1 MRRLLISFSLTTA
14 MLLLGCSD
22 APENAT
28 ENATEIATENAA
40 EERNSTLQTGARED
54 SEVAHNTLEPTEK
67 PKPTIQ
73 LASPS
78 SAEPRITAREREFLA
93 MSNEVQLV
101 TLKSGQTVS
110 SLLSKQGFS
119 AQQIAN
125 LAIALRKVVPLN
137 KLQAGSILAIDEVA
151 GQRQVSLAGEY
162 AVRVDATLTGD
173 EWLVTKS
180 KVPTRIEVAEHAI
193 VIGHSLYGDG
203 AAAGIPGDVINSA
216 LLALSHFIDFQRQ
229 VYNGNRFEVVFE
241 RTLVT
246 EDEALF
252 AHQQTPLQPTYLR
265 FKNSEDDLRLYRYN
279 DAFYLEDGRLAE
291 SFLLKTPLN
300 GARLSSHYG
309 QRKHPLLG
317 YTRMHKGID
326 FSAPAGTPIMAAG
339 NATVK
344 RADWYGSYGNAVVL
358 QHDDG
363 YETLYAHLKGFASDI
378 KPGVKVKQGQIIGF
392 LGNTGLSQARH
403 LHYEVYRN
411 GKSVNP
417 LNLKKLTTERLQ
429 GEELAQFT
437 AFVEGLED
445 RTMRL
450 AQFASGDSAIY
461 PPLTSEAR

>member
-1 MRRLLISFSLTTA
+1 MPRSLIALCLMTA
-14 MLLLGCSD
+14 FLQLGCSD
-22 APENAT
+22 APT
-28 ENATEIATENAA
+28 EVEA
-40 EERNSTLQTGARED
+40 EQTPETQQQPGQVDQQSETAHLLRPIESKDKAHDLTNSSTLEK
-54 SEVAHNTLEPTEK
+54 NTTTP
-67 PKPTIQ
+67 
-73 LASPS
+73 
-78 SAEPRITAREREFLA
+78 ERSFTA
-93 MSNEVQLV
+93 MSQEAQLV

-162 AVRVDATLTGD
+162 AIRVDAVQQGD
-173 EWLVTKS
+173 DWQVTKT

-193 VIGHSLYGDG
+193 VINHSLYGDG

-229 VYNGNRFEVVFE
+229 VYSGNRFEVVFE
-241 RTLVT
+241 RTLVI

-265 FKNSEDDLRLYRYN
+265 FRNSEDDLRLYRYN

-344 RADWYGSYGNAVVL
+344 RADWYSTYGNAVVL

-378 KPGVKVKQGQIIGF
+378 KPGVKVKQGQVIGF

-403 LHYEVYRN
+403 LHYEVYKN

-417 LNLKKLTTERLQ
+417 LNLKKLTTERLAGQ
-429 GEELAQFT
+429 ELAQFI

-461 PPLTSEAR
+461 LPPLTAEAR

>member
-1 MRRLLISFSLTTA
+1 MRKSLTA
-14 MLLLGCSD
+14 LCLVAAALQMGCSD
-22 APENAT
+22 APTEDATQQDVQQKPEQVKQQGETQHVLQPNESDKASVSVVRKNAEKKDSVT
-28 ENATEIATENAA
+28 A
-40 EERNSTLQTGARED
+40 ERAFN
-54 SEVAHNTLEPTEK
+54 
-67 PKPTIQ
+67 
-73 LASPS
+73 
-78 SAEPRITAREREFLA
+78 A
-93 MSNEVQLV
+93 MSNEAQLV

-110 SLLSKQGFS
+110 TLLSKQGFS
-119 AQQIAN
+119 SQQIAN
-125 LAIALRKVVPLN
+125 LAIALRQVVPLN

-162 AVRVDATLTGD
+162 AIRVDATLNGD
-173 EWLVTKS
+173 DWLVTKS

-193 VIGHSLYGDG
+193 VINHSLYGDG

-265 FKNSEDDLRLYRYN
+265 FRNSEDDLRLYRYN

-378 KPGVKVKQGQIIGF
+378 KPGVKVKQGQVIGF

-403 LHYEVYRN
+403 LHYEVYKN

-417 LNLKKLTTERLQ
+417 LNLKKLTTERLEGQ
-429 GEELAQFT
+429 ALEQFLAY
-437 AFVEGLED
+437 VDGLED
-445 RTMRL
+445 RTLRL
-450 AQFASGDSAIY
+450 ARFDSGDSMIY
-461 PPLTSEAR
+461 PPPLSVESR

>member
-1 MRRLLISFSLTTA
+1 MRRSLTA
-14 MLLLGCSD
+14 LCLVAAALQMGCSD
-22 APENAT
+22 APT
-28 ENATEIATENAA
+28 ENATQQDVQQDTEQAIQQGEAQHVLLPLESDKKPVSVVRKSADKKDSVTA
-40 EERNSTLQTGARED
+40 ERAFN
-54 SEVAHNTLEPTEK
+54 
-67 PKPTIQ
+67 
-73 LASPS
+73 
-78 SAEPRITAREREFLA
+78 A
-93 MSNEVQLV
+93 MSNEAQLV

-110 SLLSKQGFS
+110 TLLSKQGFS
-119 AQQIAN
+119 SQQIAN
-125 LAIALRKVVPLN
+125 LAIALRQVVPLN

-162 AVRVDATLTGD
+162 AIRVDATLNGD
-173 EWLVTKS
+173 DWLVTKS

-193 VIGHSLYGDG
+193 VINHSLYGDG

-265 FKNSEDDLRLYRYN
+265 FRNSEDDLRLYRYN

-326 FSAPAGTPIMAAG
+326 FSAPTGTPIMAAG

-363 YETLYAHLKGFASDI
+363 YETLYAHLKGFASNI
-378 KPGVKVKQGQIIGF
+378 KPGVKVKQGQVIGF

-417 LNLKKLTTERLQ
+417 LNLKKLTTERLEGQ
-429 GEELAQFT
+429 ALEEFLAY
-437 AFVEGLED
+437 VDELED
-445 RTMRL
+445 RTLRL
-450 AQFASGDSAIY
+450 AGFDSGDSMIY
-461 PPLTSEAR
+461 LPPLSAESR

>member
-1 MRRLLISFSLTTA
+1 MRRLLISFSLVTA

-22 APENAT
+22 APENV
-28 ENATEIATENAA
+28 TENAA
-40 EERNSTLQTGARED
+40 EERNSTPQAGARED
-54 SEVAHNTLEPTEK
+54 SEVAQNTLEPTEK

-73 LASPS
+73 LAGS
-78 SAEPRITAREREFLA
+78 SSTERSVTARERDFLA
-93 MSNEVQLV
+93 MSNEAQLV

-363 YETLYAHLKGFASDI
+363 YETLYAHLKGFADDI

>member
-1 MRRLLISFSLTTA
+1 MRRLLISSSLVTA

-28 ENATEIATENAA
+28 ENATENAA
-40 EERNSTLQTGARED
+40 EERNSTPQAGAREN
-54 SEVAHNTLEPTEK
+54 SEVTHNTLEPTEK

-73 LASPS
+73 LANSS

-93 MSNEVQLV
+93 MSNEAQLV

-363 YETLYAHLKGFASDI
+363 YETLYAHLKGFANDI

-445 RTMRL
+445 RTLRL

>member
-1 MRRLLISFSLTTA
+1 MRKSLTA
-14 MLLLGCSD
+14 LCLVAAALQMGCSD
-22 APENAT
+22 APTEDATQQDVQQKPEQVKQQGETQHVLQPNESDKASVSVVRKNA
-28 ENATEIATENAA
+28 EKKDSATA
-40 EERNSTLQTGARED
+40 ERAFN
-54 SEVAHNTLEPTEK
+54 
-67 PKPTIQ
+67 
-73 LASPS
+73 
-78 SAEPRITAREREFLA
+78 A
-93 MSNEVQLV
+93 MSNEAQLV

-110 SLLSKQGFS
+110 TLLSKQGFS
-119 AQQIAN
+119 SQQIAN
-125 LAIALRKVVPLN
+125 LAIALRQVVPLN

-162 AVRVDATLTGD
+162 AIRVDATLNGD
-173 EWLVTKS
+173 DWLVTKS

-193 VIGHSLYGDG
+193 VINHSLYGDG

-265 FKNSEDDLRLYRYN
+265 FRNSEDDLRLYRYN

-378 KPGVKVKQGQIIGF
+378 KPGVKVKQGQVIGF

-403 LHYEVYRN
+403 LHYEVYKN

-417 LNLKKLTTERLQ
+417 LNLKKLTTERLEGQ
-429 GEELAQFT
+429 ALKQFLAY
-437 AFVEGLED
+437 VDGLED
-445 RTMRL
+445 RTLRL
-450 AQFASGDSAIY
+450 ARFDSGDSMIY
-461 PPLTSEAR
+461 PPPLSAESR

>member
-1 MRRLLISFSLTTA
+1 MRNTFTALCLTATL
-14 MLLLGCSD
+14 LLLGCSD
-22 APENAT
+22 EPRPSAAKETAETEPAATDKQTTAVLQPNASAQPDVRVT
-28 ENATEIATENAA
+28 A
-40 EERNSTLQTGARED
+40 S
-54 SEVAHNTLEPTEK
+54 K
-67 PKPTIQ
+67 PK
-73 LASPS
+73 LAD
-78 SAEPRITAREREFLA
+78 ARTPERAFAA
-93 MSNEVQLV
+93 MSTEAQLV

-110 SLLSKQGFS
+110 ALLSKHGFS

-137 KLQAGSILAIDEVA
+137 KLQAGSIIAIDYVA

-173 EWLVTKS
+173 DWIVTKS

-193 VIGHSLYGDG
+193 VINHSLYGDG

-229 VYNGNRFEVVFE
+229 VYSGNRFEVVFE

-265 FKNSEDDLRLYRYN
+265 FKNSEDDLRLYRYQ

-326 FSAPAGTPIMAAG
+326 FSAPLGTPIMAAG

-358 QHDDG
+358 QHADG

-378 KPGVKVKQGQIIGF
+378 KPGVRVKQGQVIGY

-417 LNLKKLTTERLQ
+417 LNLKKLTTERLEGQ
-429 GEELAQFT
+429 ALSEFL
-437 AFVEGLED
+437 AFVEGVSD
-445 RTMRL
+445 RTTRL
-450 AQFASGDSAIY
+450 ARFDSGDRRIY
-461 PPLTSEAR
+461 PTQDARETR

>member
-1 MRRLLISFSLTTA
+1 MRKPLSALCFAAVALLI
-14 MLLLGCSD
+14 GCSD
-22 APENAT
+22 APHEDATQQADLQQRQQEPELARQQDETQHVLQPQESAKRPVRIVRDNA
-28 ENATEIATENAA
+28 EIKDSVTA
-40 EERNSTLQTGARED
+40 ERAFN
-54 SEVAHNTLEPTEK
+54 
-67 PKPTIQ
+67 
-73 LASPS
+73 
-78 SAEPRITAREREFLA
+78 A
-93 MSNEVQLV
+93 MSNEAQLV

-110 SLLSKQGFS
+110 TLLSKQGFS
-119 AQQIAN
+119 SQQIAN
-125 LAIALRKVVPLN
+125 LAIALRNVVPLN

-162 AVRVDATLTGD
+162 AIRVDATLNGD
-173 EWLVTKS
+173 DWLVTKS

-193 VIGHSLYGDG
+193 VINHSLYGDG

-229 VYNGNRFEVVFE
+229 VYSGNRFEVVFE

-246 EDEALF
+246 VDEALF
-252 AHQQTPLQPTYLR
+252 AHLQTPLQPTYLR

-363 YETLYAHLKGFASDI
+363 YETLYAHLKGFASNI

>member
-1 MRRLLISFSLTTA
+1 MRRLLISSSLVTA

-22 APENAT
+22 APENV
-28 ENATEIATENAA
+28 TENAA
-40 EERNSTLQTGARED
+40 EERNSTPQAGARED

-73 LASPS
+73 LAGSS
-78 SAEPRITAREREFLA
+78 SAERSVTARERDFLA
-93 MSNEVQLV
+93 MSNEAQLV

-125 LAIALRKVVPLN
+125 LAIALRNVVPLN

-162 AVRVDATLTGD
+162 AIRVDATLTGD

-363 YETLYAHLKGFASDI
+363 YETLYAHLKGFADDI